1 MSFYNDRKDAMA
13 KPKNN
18 NTSCEELLRFGDIS
32 ETAWHGQ
39 KVAIAFGASLADFFI
54 RHQLNLH
61 QCLGYRLLN

>member
-1 MSFYNDRKDAMA
+1 MSFYNGRKDAMA

-39 KVAIAFGASLADFFI
+39 KVAIAFGAILADF
-54 RHQLNLH
+54 
-61 QCLGYRLLN
+61 

>member
-39 KVAIAFGASLADFFI
+39 KVAIAFGASLADFLFVI
-54 RHQLNLH
+54 S
-61 QCLGYRLLN
+61 